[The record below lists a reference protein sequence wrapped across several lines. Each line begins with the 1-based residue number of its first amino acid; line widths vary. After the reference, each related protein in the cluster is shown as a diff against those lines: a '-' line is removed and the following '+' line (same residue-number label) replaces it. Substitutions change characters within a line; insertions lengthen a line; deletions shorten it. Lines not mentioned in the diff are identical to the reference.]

1 MIADISSVS
10 SQPWHVTYK
19 RHQSGA
25 VMKNTFFD
33 RNANIQVMDEGLY
46 EILAVS
52 TRHKPI
58 AQSNNYFS

>member
-1 MIADISSVS
+1 MIADIPTISP
-10 SQPWHVTYK
+10 QPWHVTYK

-25 VMKNTFFD
+25 VMKSTFFD

-52 TRHKPI
+52 TRYKI
-58 AQSNNYFS
+58 SSAVE